1 MKKIIRLTESELT
14 NLVKRIIKEQDD
26 DDYLPIKELV
36 IGSSFADSH
45 VVLNN
50 GEEYPV
56 KFSMS
61 KCPTG
66 TYTQEQIPIN
76 CNAEAKINGETRFCG
91 SNGCGHT
98 TSLTTPDVVVTIISN
113 KGNKGKN
120 FVFQLKRPS
129 EGVDMITYDVKT
141 GEIRSNGESGR
152 IFARTQPNKDE
163 EWVRDWLKRNHVKVF
178 K

>member
-14 NLVKRIIKEQDD
+14 NLVKRIIKEQDE

-76 CNAEAKINGETRFCG
+76 CNAQTKINGETRFCG
-91 SNGCGHT
+91 SDGCGHIP
-98 TSLTTPDVVVTIISN
+98 SQTTPDVFVTRM
-113 KGNKGKN
+113 GNKGKN
-120 FVFQLKRPS
+120 FVFQLKQPS

-141 GEIRSNGESGR
+141 GEIRSNGEPGR

>member
-14 NLVKRIIKEQDD
+14 NLVKRIIKEQDE

-76 CNAEAKINGETRFCG
+76 CNVQTKINGETRFCG
-91 SNGCGHT
+91 SDGCGHMPSRT
-98 TSLTTPDVVVTIISN
+98 IPDVVLTRM
-113 KGNKGKN
+113 G
-120 FVFQLKRPS
+120 
-129 EGVDMITYDVKT
+129 
-141 GEIRSNGESGR
+141 
-152 IFARTQPNKDE
+152 
-163 EWVRDWLKRNHVKVF
+163 
-178 K
+178 

>member
-1 MKKIIRLTESELT
+1 MKRIIRLTESELT
-14 NLVKRIIKEQDD
+14 NLVKRIIKEQDE

-91 SNGCGHT
+91 SHGCGHMPSQT
-98 TSLTTPDVVVTIISN
+98 YPEVFLTRI
-113 KGNKGKN
+113 GNKGKN

-141 GEIRSNGESGR
+141 GEIRSKGEPGR

>member
-14 NLVKRIIKEQDD
+14 NLVKRIIKEQDE

-76 CNAEAKINGETRFCG
+76 CNAQAKINGETRFCN

-98 TSLTTPDVVVTIISN
+98 ASQTISDVVVTIMGN

-129 EGVDMITYDVKT
+129 EGVDMILYDVKT
-141 GEIRSNGESGR
+141 GEIRSNGEEGR
-152 IFARTQPNKDE
+152 IFARIQPNKDE

>member
-1 MKKIIRLTESELT
+1 MKRIIRLTESELT
-14 NLVKRIIKEQDD
+14 NLVKRIIKEQDE

-76 CNAEAKINGETRFCG
+76 CNAEAKINGETRYC
-91 SNGCGHT
+91 NNDGCGYRPTQHKKE
-98 TSLTTPDVVVTIISN
+98 VVVSIPSPYIE
-113 KGNKGKN
+113 
-120 FVFQLKRPS
+120 FDLKEPI
-129 EGVDMITYDVKT
+129 DDFDFIKYDKRT
-141 GEIRSNGESGR
+141 GEILGNGQKGHVV
-152 IFARTQPNKDE
+152 ARTQPNKDE
-163 EWVRDWLKRNHVKVF
+163 EWVRDWLKRNHIKIF